1 MRKIGIV
8 GGVGW
13 RSTADYYAG
22 ICRRSERWHHA
33 RNLPGVPA
41 TPEISI
47 ESLDLATA
55 VSYLGTNGDEES
67 WAQFDGYHRAALERL
82 EASGADFALIAS
94 NSPHHRFA
102 SIVRGIGIPVIN
114 IFDEAAKQSARSG
127 AHQVLILGTP
137 LTMTSPGFR
146 AAFARYGAAA
156 AGPAAETARAMTA
169 GLIHEL
175 QFGKVKG
182 AAERLA
188 RIVKISLERQFKEE
202 PVVCLA
208 CKELPLA
215 FGERKM
221 LATFEYDGALYLN
234 TTAVHINAAFEFAA
248 GCQ

>member
-1 MRKIGIV
+1 MVRGRDGSILLSRMTLSFTTSRRFIPTLSRPGACPTHEEDRHR

-22 ICRRSERWHHA
+22 ICLRSERWHHA

-55 VSYLGTNGDEES
+55 VSYLGTDGDEES

-94 NSPHHRFA
+94 TRRTIGSPRF
-102 SIVRGIGIPVIN
+102 GIPVIN

-127 AHQVLILGTP
+127 ARQVPILGTP

-156 AGPAAETARAMTA
+156 AGPAAVVARAMTA
-169 GLIHEL
+169 GGL
-175 QFGKVKG
+175 
-182 AAERLA
+182 
-188 RIVKISLERQFKEE
+188 S
-202 PVVCLA
+202 
-208 CKELPLA
+208 
-215 FGERKM
+215 
-221 LATFEYDGALYLN
+221 
-234 TTAVHINAAFEFAA
+234 
-248 GCQ
+248 